1 MQIEIP
7 IDRSAKLEITTVVS
21 EMFSQNAYILRRT
34 DQTSCL
40 VIDPSFEA
48 NSILEYL
55 AEHSYDV
62 SAILNT
68 HGHIDHIIGNQTIK
82 DRFPTAPLIIGEL
95 DAYKLTDAQA
105 NLSAGYGI
113 ELNSPEADKTVKHGE
128 YLSFAGMT
136 LETRLTPGHSAGH
149 VVWVYEA
156 AEVGVVVNGDVLF
169 AGSVGRTDF
178 PDGSFEALEHSIQE
192 QLYTLPS
199 DTVVLTGHGNMTTIG
214 QEKDTN
220 PFVRPLNS

>member
-7 IDRSAKLEITTVVS
+7 IDGSVKLEVTTVVS
-21 EMFSQNAYILRRT
+21 EMFSQNAFILRRS
-34 DQTSCL
+34 DQTGCL

-48 NSILEYL
+48 DSILKYL
-55 AEHSYDV
+55 AEHNYDV

-68 HGHIDHIIGNQTIK
+68 HGHIDHIIGNKTIK
-82 DRFPTAPLIIGEL
+82 DRFPAAPLIIGEL
-95 DAYKLTDAQA
+95 DAYKLSDPQA

-113 ELNSPEADKTVKHGE
+113 EINSPEADKTVKHGE
-128 YLSFAGMT
+128 FLSFAGIT
-136 LETRLTPGHSAGH
+136 LETRWTPGHSAGH

-156 AEVGVVVNGDVLF
+156 TGAGLVVNGDVLF

-178 PDGSFEALEHSIQE
+178 PDGSFEALEQSIQQ
-192 QLYTLPS
+192 QLYTLS
-199 DTVVLTGHGNMTTIG
+199 NDTVVLTGHGNMTTIG

-220 PFVRPLNS
+220 PFVRPLSS